1 VRCLHI
7 SSSIVFFS
15 LLKCRI
21 SDHVGIQALGK
32 CIDLDHMI
40 VYDDKKYNIDTP
52 SKGPCVIIFMGI
64 EFKQQQSFQ
73 VRSALLI
80 FRQQ

>member
-1 VRCLHI
+1 MYCI
-7 SSSIVFFS
+7 STRHLFVSFS
-15 LLKCRI
+15 TEPFLYLKCRI

-73 VRSALLI
+73 VCIALL
-80 FRQQ
+80 